1 MMQSLIVKWIIK
13 AIMKAIEKKHNLRK
27 MDDYVNK
34 PNELDK
40 KVKEL
45 ENTVAVFN
53 KCFDNVEDSIKKLK
67 KEAHPPTFSKSNLD
81 KMQKRITKLEKR

>member
-1 MMQSLIVKWIIK
+1 MIADKIIK
-13 AIMKAIEKKHNLRK
+13 GAVKLIAKQFKLDKVLKYVE
-27 MDDYVNK
+27 DD
-34 PNELDK
+34 NELDK

-67 KEAHPPTFSKSNLD
+67 KEAHPPIFSKSNLD